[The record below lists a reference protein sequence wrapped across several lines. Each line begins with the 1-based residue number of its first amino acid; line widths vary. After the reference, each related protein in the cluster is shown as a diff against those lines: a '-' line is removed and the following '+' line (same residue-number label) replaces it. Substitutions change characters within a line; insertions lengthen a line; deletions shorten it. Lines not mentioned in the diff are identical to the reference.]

1 MASLLLLLSPG
12 ALVIRTHDRPN
23 NPYIPLFVHTVLRP
37 VLTRMITCFHFDYM
51 YFVPFNLHLIGRKV
65 NLQALI
71 FKRAK
76 YDKRHFGSCLFDIFV
91 QFGEFVQVDVAC
103 PMKPKQTRKH
113 IPCRR
118 LLLSEARSINLERRG
133 HRSGRNPRKDGP

>member
-103 PMKPKQTRKH
+103 PMKPKQTTQTYA
-113 IPCRR
+113 
-118 LLLSEARSINLERRG
+118 LSSTASVARTMNLERNG
-133 HRSGRNPRKDGP
+133 HRSGRSPRPDGP